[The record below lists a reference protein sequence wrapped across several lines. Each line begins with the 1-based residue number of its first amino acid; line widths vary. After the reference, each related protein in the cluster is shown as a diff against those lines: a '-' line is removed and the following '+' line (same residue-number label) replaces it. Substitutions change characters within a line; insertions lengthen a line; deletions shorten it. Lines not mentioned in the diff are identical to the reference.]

1 MSHYPAASRAAAH
14 PMTLPAIS
22 KTKKKTAASSSKVDP
37 IVLKKRRD
45 TIEQRIA
52 RLEGK
57 LAKDRALLLRYA
69 EVAAQQEAA
78 DPASE

>member
-1 MSHYPAASRAAAH
+1 
-14 PMTLPAIS
+14 MTLPS
-22 KTKKKTAASSSKVDP
+22 NNSLKTKKKTPSSKIDP

-45 TIEQRIA
+45 TVEQRIS

-69 EVAAQQEAA
+69 DVTAQHEAA
-78 DPASE
+78 A